1 MAANLLGLGITG
13 TTLTTLERKIL
24 RDAEPYAIIL
34 FSRNVEGATQ
44 LRELTAEIKS
54 TSSTPPL
61 IMIDQ
66 EGGRVDRLRQIL
78 PGFPSAESFLEGERS
93 EELAHWFGRVTG
105 MALRHFDIDVNL
117 GPVVDVRRKMPTRG
131 LERRCF
137 GSDPETVIRLAG
149 AFMRGQHEEGTASC
163 LKHYPGLGG
172 GSGDPHYGASIV
184 DVDPETFFEV
194 DLAPYAALADE
205 AGSIMV
211 GHAVYPQIEGGDEPA
226 TLSYAMTTGILRKRL
241 GFRGLAISDDMEMH
255 AVSDLAAYEIITER
269 ALLAGNDVILFCAH
283 IEQMPALIR
292 DINHRAGQNDQ
303 VAHRVREATE
313 RAEKYRAHCEALR
326 QQYAARPKSFEEVE
340 AELDRFCEQFE
351 ATRFDGTTR
360 PPSERRQSPRSPGT
374 GKTGREEW
382 T

>member
-13 TTLTTLERKIL
+13 ATLTSLEREVL
-24 RDAEPYAIIL
+24 REANPYAIIL
-34 FSRNVEGATQ
+34 FSRNVESASQ
-44 LRELTAEIKS
+44 LRELTAEIKAIA
-54 TSSTPPL
+54 STPPL

-117 GPVVDVRRKMPTRG
+117 GPVVDVRREVPTRG

-172 GSGDPHYGASIV
+172 GSGDPHYGASVV
-184 DVDPETFFEV
+184 DIDEKTFFEV

-211 GHAVYPQIEGGDEPA
+211 GHAVYPQLEGGDEPA
-226 TLSYAMTTGILRKRL
+226 TLSHRMTTEILRKRL
-241 GFRGLAISDDMEMH
+241 GFHGLAISDDMEMH
-255 AVSDLAAYEIITER
+255 AVSDLAAYEVITER

-292 DINHRAGQNDQ
+292 DINERAAQNAE
-303 VAHRVREATE
+303 VARRVDEATE
-313 RAEKYRAHCEALR
+313 RAEKYREHCAALR
-326 QQYAARPKSFEEVE
+326 RENAPEPKSFEEVE

-351 ATRFDGTTR
+351 ATRFAGANQPGT
-360 PPSERRQSPRSPGT
+360 ERRQTPRSPGT